1 MDYVVTTLIN
11 EELAIIQDSA
21 IEYKGGKNSLRND
34 LEIKDLIDKFGYR
47 YLEDFLDDAARDE
60 FNELNNFDNDEDIDI
75 DEIEEV
81 EEVKMTTYMSTSTS
95 YKDMVQEAVVNAF
108 IYYQYTY
115 KIIGVNI
122 KPKHWDLL
130 FDTVYEVYQD
140 NDAEEDFLDDMFRLN
155 RFAFSLAL
163 LRNSIVNIGCYIEG
177 LGYMESSYLNESDI
191 HMMQE
196 QLYGATVENKVLDIN
211 DRIEANKKK
220 VKSSRNLCGNK
231 IIDFN
236 SRISK

>member
-1 MDYVVTTLIN
+1 MEYMVITLLN

-75 DEIEEV
+75 DEIEEA
-81 EEVKMTTYMSTSTS
+81 KMTTYMSTSTS

-163 LRNSIVNIGCYIEG
+163 IRNSLVDINCYIEG
-177 LGYMESSYLNESDI
+177 LGYMESSYLSESDI
-191 HMMQE
+191 LIMQE
-196 QLYGATVENKVLDIN
+196 KLSSATKENKVLDIN

-236 SRISK
+236 SSISK

>member
-1 MDYVVTTLIN
+1 MEYMVITLLN

-75 DEIEEV
+75 DEIEEA
-81 EEVKMTTYMSTSTS
+81 KMTTYMSTSTS

-130 FDTVYEVYQD
+130 FDTVYEVYQ
-140 NDAEEDFLDDMFRLN
+140 NNNVEKEFLDDMSRLN

-163 LRNSIVNIGCYIEG
+163 IRNSLVDINCYIEG
-177 LGYMESSYLNESDI
+177 LGYMESSYLSESDI
-191 HMMQE
+191 LIMQE
-196 QLYGATVENKVLDIN
+196 KLSSATKEKKILDISDN
-211 DRIEANKKK
+211 IKENKKK
-220 VKSSRNLCGNK
+220 VKSSRNLYTNK

-236 SRISK
+236 SRRNN

>member
-1 MDYVVTTLIN
+1 MEYMVITLLN

-47 YLEDFLDDAARDE
+47 YLEDFLDGAARDE

-75 DEIEEV
+75 DEIEEA
-81 EEVKMTTYMSTSTS
+81 KMTTYMSTSTS

-140 NDAEEDFLDDMFRLN
+140 NDAEEEFLDDMFRLN

-163 LRNSIVNIGCYIEG
+163 IRNSLVDINCYIEG
-177 LGYMESSYLNESDI
+177 LVYMESSYLSESDI
-191 HMMQE
+191 LIMQE
-196 QLYGATVENKVLDIN
+196 KLSSATKENKVLDIN